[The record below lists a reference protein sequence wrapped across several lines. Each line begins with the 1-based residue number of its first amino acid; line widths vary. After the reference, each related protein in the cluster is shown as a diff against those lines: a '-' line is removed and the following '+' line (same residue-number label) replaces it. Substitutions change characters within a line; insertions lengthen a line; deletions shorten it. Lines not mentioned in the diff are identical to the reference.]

1 VRTNLTTRNW
11 PITLAT
17 YAAIFSVP
25 IIAIALLL
33 SVGLHLGGAEREALW
48 NIGDWV
54 RIPIWVAAAVIL
66 LIFVN
71 GPFRRYRLWRLGRG
85 ESRAGNWFQRA
96 KAFLLYGIGQGRLP
110 GDTYASVMHLL
121 IFWGFAGLFIGTLIV
136 AFNDDF
142 YKFISGT
149 IYLGL
154 SLTLDLCGLL
164 ATVGVLMAL
173 FRRYFMRPA
182 KLRLASLWDDVVL
195 LWLILA
201 ILVTGFLVEAMRLG
215 ATELPQH
222 PDWAGWSPVGWI
234 IARPLT
240 ALGVEPATF
249 KDMHRVFWWAHLPL
263 AFGFIAWVGYGKISH
278 ILLGSANIFMRNISP
293 TGAAIAGSTLA
304 PIADIET
311 AEVFGAGRLQD
322 FTWKQIM
329 DVDVCVRC
337 GRCEANCPANLTGKE
352 LSPMGFLRD
361 MHAYVDKTAPLM
373 LRARRNGSKD
383 PLEGERLIA
392 GDVVSDNVIWD
403 CLTCGACET
412 QCPLFI
418 EHIPKLVGMRRYLV
432 MDQARM
438 PETAQATL
446 MQLEQRGHPWRG
458 TPLARTSWIEEM
470 GNVPM
475 FDGSQEYLFW
485 VGCSGALSERNVLTT
500 KAIARLLNQAG
511 VSYGVLGAEETCCG
525 DPARRLGNEYLFML
539 QAQQNIE
546 LFKAKGVKKILT
558 SCPHGFNTLKNEY
571 PQFDGHFEVI
581 HHADF
586 FAQLVREGRLKPREA
601 LAQKITYHDS
611 CYLGRHNN
619 LYEAPRHIVASL
631 PGAEAVEMARTRV
644 ESFCCGGGG
653 GHMWVE
659 ENPGKRVNQDRAI
672 EAEAT
677 GAQIVATACPLCLQ
691 MFEDG
696 IAAVPAAAE
705 REMKV
710 YDVAELLD
718 MAVAPAPAVAKA
730 AKADPSQSQAAEPPQ

>member
-1 VRTNLTTRNW
+1 M
-11 PITLAT
+11 
-17 YAAIFSVP
+17 
-25 IIAIALLL
+25 
-33 SVGLHLGGAEREALW
+33 GLHLGDAEREGLW
-48 NIGDWV
+48 NIGTWV
-54 RIPIWVAAAVIL
+54 RVPIWVVAFVIL

-71 GPFRRYRLWRLGRG
+71 GPFRRYRLWRLGKS
-85 ESRAGNWFQRA
+85 ESRAGNWVQRA
-96 KAFLLYGIGQGRLP
+96 KAFLIYGIGQGRLP

-121 IFWGFAGLFIGTLIV
+121 IFWGFAGLFIGTLMV

-142 YKFISGT
+142 YKFISGS
-149 IYLGL
+149 IYLGF
-154 SLTLDLCGLL
+154 SMAVDLCGLL

-173 FRRYFMRPA
+173 YRRYFMRPP

-215 ATELPQH
+215 ATELQEH
-222 PDWAGWSPVGWI
+222 PDWAGWSPVGWV
-234 IARPLT
+234 IAK
-240 ALGVEPATF
+240 AFIGLGVEPATF
-249 KDMHRVFWWAHLPL
+249 KDMHRAFWWLHLPL

-278 ILLGSANIFMRNISP
+278 ILLGSANIFMRNLSP

-322 FTWKQIM
+322 FTWKQLM

-352 LSPMGFLRD
+352 LSPMGFLQD
-361 MHAYVDKTAPLM
+361 MHAYIDKTAPLM
-373 LRARRNGSKD
+373 LRARRRGAQQ
-383 PLEGERLIA
+383 PLDGERPIA

-418 EHIPKLVGMRRYLV
+418 EHIPKLIGMRRYLV

-446 MQLEQRGHPWRG
+446 MQLDQRGHPWRG

-470 GNVPM
+470 GDVPM

-500 KAIARLLNQAG
+500 KAIVRLLNQAG

-539 QAQQNIE
+539 QAEQNIK
-546 LFKAKGVKKILT
+546 LFNAKGVKKILT

-571 PQFDGHFEVI
+571 PQFDGHFEVV

-586 FAQLVREGRLKPREA
+586 FAQLVREGRLKPQEA

-619 LYEAPRHIVASL
+619 LYEPPRRIVASL

-644 ESFCCGGGG
+644 QSFCCGAGG

-659 ENPGKRVNQDRAI
+659 ENPGKRVNHERTE
-672 EAEAT
+672 EAAAT
-677 GAQIVATACPLCLQ
+677 GAQIVATACPFCLQ

-696 IAAVPAAAE
+696 IGAVPAAAE

-718 MAVAPAPAVAKA
+718 MAVAPAPVIPEA
-730 AKADPSQSQAAEPPQ
+730 AKADPSQGQAAEPPL